1 MLRGGI
7 IVIIAIVSVLFLGR
21 KLYRHHYLG
30 LFMVIMGITLVG
42 ASAVLFP
49 DDKKDP
55 TPDPSP
61 NPDPTPQ
68 YENVSLGI
76 IIMLISLLLQ
86 AGIFISEEVIMKKYY
101 F

>member
-55 TPDPSP
+55 